1 MTQLGND
8 FCTSSPE
15 ERSRICQGWTRQRE
29 QGSRAEAELW
39 RANVL
44 PSAWLVGWFREAA
57 KEDAKEHV
65 ASAKNEDPAPPS
77 KMCQRQMESS

>member
-1 MTQLGND
+1 M
-8 FCTSSPE
+8 
-15 ERSRICQGWTRQRE
+15 
-29 QGSRAEAELW
+29 
-39 RANVL
+39 L